1 VSGTE
6 LRVADA
12 PLQLRYEGWLGDRL
26 AGFIRYTVDD
36 NVVTLVYTDVDP
48 VFEGQGVGVGLVEGT
63 LRDLRERGLR
73 AEPVCPFVAAYMRR
87 HPEWDD
93 LRASRR

>member
-1 VSGTE
+1 MNGAE

-26 AGFIRYTVDD
+26 AGFIRYTVDEG
-36 NVVTLVYTDVDP
+36 VVTLVHTDVDP
-48 VFEGQGVGVGLVEGT
+48 VFEGQGVGADLVEGA

-73 AEPVCPFVAAYMRR
+73 VEPVCPFVSEYMRR
-87 HPEWDD
+87 HPAWDD
-93 LRASRR
+93 LHVTRR

>member
-12 PLQLRYEGWLGDRL
+12 PIQLRYKGWHGDSL
-26 AGFIRYTVDD
+26 AGYIRYTVYDG
-36 NVVTLVYTDVDP
+36 VVTLVYTDVDP
-48 VFEGQGVGVGLVEGT
+48 VFEGQGVGVDLVEGT

>member
-1 VSGTE
+1 MSDPE

-12 PLQLRYEGWLGDRL
+12 PLQLRYEAWLGDRL

-36 NVVTLVYTDVDP
+36 GVVTLVHTDVDP
-48 VFEGQGVGVGLVEGT
+48 VFEGRGVGADLVEGA

-73 AEPVCPFVAAYMRR
+73 VEPLCPFVAATMRR

-93 LRASRR
+93 LRA